1 MSTIGALTA
10 NTDLQ
15 SLMAK
20 MYGNGIGKVNNAEEN
35 LESLLVTNSND
46 INKNDDFLNKLQ
58 EQYHSLGLNKTEDV
72 QGLQDSQLINQELGI
87 PSSLQIQ
94 SVEDSANTNSYQN
107 LLDKLMGSIEKA
119 LDKDGD
125 GEVSQQ
131 EFKEGFEN
139 LAKKVPNNE
148 VAGTL
153 ANFGSGKNLAG
164 NFIQGLINNYKDNGG
179 MASVISSLGSVV

>member
-20 MYGNGIGKVNNAEEN
+20 MYGNSTSKVNSAKEN
-35 LESLLVTNSND
+35 LESLLATNSND
-46 INKNDDFLNKLQ
+46 ISKNNDFLNKLQ
-58 EQYHSLGLNKTEDV
+58 EQYHSLGLNKSESV
-72 QGLQDSQLINQELGI
+72 QGLQESQLINQEFGI
-87 PSSLQIQ
+87 PSNLKIEGVNETSE
-94 SVEDSANTNSYQN
+94 SNSYKN
-107 LLDKLMGSIEKA
+107 LLDKLMGSIDKA
-119 LDKDGD
+119 LDTDGD
-125 GEVSQQ
+125 GKVSQQ
-131 EFKEGFEN
+131 ELKEGFEK

-153 ANFGSGKNLAG
+153 ANLGSGKNLAG

-179 MASVISSLGSVV
+179 IASVISSLGSVV

>member
-10 NTDLQ
+10 NTNLQ

-20 MYGNGIGKVNNAEEN
+20 MYGNGIEKVNSAKEN

-46 INKNDDFLNKLQ
+46 INKNDNFLNKLQ
-58 EQYHSLGLNKTEDV
+58 EQYHSLGLSKTEST
-72 QGLQDSQLINQELGI
+72 QGLQNLQSINQEFGI
-87 PSSLQIQ
+87 PSNLQIQ
-94 SVEDSANTNSYQN
+94 GLEESSSTESDKS
-107 LLDKLMGSIEKA
+107 LLDKLMGSLENA
-119 LDKDGD
+119 LDKDGN

-131 EFKEGFEN
+131 EFKEGLEN

-153 ANFGSGKNLAG
+153 ANLGSGKNLAG
-164 NFIQGLINNYKDNGG
+164 NFIQSLINNYKDNGG

>member
-1 MSTIGALTA
+1 M
-10 NTDLQ
+10 
-15 SLMAK
+15 
-20 MYGNGIGKVNNAEEN
+20 
-35 LESLLVTNSND
+35 
-46 INKNDDFLNKLQ
+46 Q

-139 LAKKVPNNE
+139 LAKKFQTTKLQV
-148 VAGTL
+148 L
-153 ANFGSGKNLAG
+153 
-164 NFIQGLINNYKDNGG
+164 
-179 MASVISSLGSVV
+179 

>member
-20 MYGNGIGKVNNAEEN
+20 MYGNSTSKVNSAKEN
-35 LESLLVTNSND
+35 LESLLATNSND
-46 INKNDDFLNKLQ
+46 ISKNNDFLNKLQ
-58 EQYHSLGLNKTEDV
+58 EQYHSLGLNKSESV
-72 QGLQDSQLINQELGI
+72 QGLQESGI
-87 PSSLQIQ
+87 PSNLKIEGVNETSE
-94 SVEDSANTNSYQN
+94 SNSYKN

-119 LDKDGD
+119 LDTDGD
-125 GEVSQQ
+125 GKVSQQ
-131 EFKEGFEN
+131 ELKEGFEK

-153 ANFGSGKNLAG
+153 ANLGSGKNLAG

-179 MASVISSLGSVV
+179 IASVISSLGSVV

>member
-10 NTDLQ
+10 NIDLQ

-20 MYGNGIGKVNNAEEN
+20 MYANNTSKVNSAKDN
-35 LESLLVTNSND
+35 LESLLASNSNNID
-46 INKNDDFLNKLQ
+46 KNNDFLNQLQ
-58 EQYHSLGLNKTEDV
+58 EQYHSLGLKSHEI
-72 QGLQDSQLINQELGI
+72 QGNQDSQLINQELGI
-87 PSSLQIQ
+87 PAGLQIQ
-94 SVEDSANTNSYQN
+94 DASETSNSSSYQN
-107 LLDKLMGSIEKA
+107 LLDKLMGSLEKA

-125 GEVSQQ
+125 GQVSQQ
-131 EFKEGFEN
+131 ELKEGFEN

-153 ANFGSGKNLAG
+153 ANLGSGKNLAG

-179 MASVISSLGSVV
+179 IASVISSLGSVV

>member
-20 MYGNGIGKVNNAEEN
+20 MYGNGIGKVKNAKEN

-125 GEVSQQ
+125 GEVSQ
-131 EFKEGFEN
+131 
-139 LAKKVPNNE
+139 KVPNNE

>member
-1 MSTIGALTA
+1 MSTIGALTT

-20 MYGNGIGKVNNAEEN
+20 MYGNGIGKVNSAKEN

-46 INKNDDFLNKLQ
+46 IDKNNDFLNKLQ
-58 EQYHSLGLNKTEDV
+58 EQYHSLGLNKAQDE
-72 QGLQDSQLINQELGI
+72 QGLQETQLINQELGI
-87 PSSLQIQ
+87 PSGMQIQ
-94 SVEDSANTNSYQN
+94 GVEESSDTNSYQN

-119 LDKDGD
+119 LDKDDD

-131 EFKEGFEN
+131 EMKEGFEN
-139 LAKKVPNNE
+139 LAKHVPNNE

-153 ANFGSGKNLAG
+153 ANLGSGKNMAG
-164 NFIQGLINNYKDNGG
+164 NFIQNLINNYKDNGG
-179 MASVISSLGSVV
+179 IASVISSLGSVV